1 MSLNFEEVNIIGN
14 ICNDGWGRSRDE
26 TAGAFKI
33 TGKLTGED
41 SLQVTCMIV
50 VNLLNRQEMQS
61 AASQAH
67 EQLDKSCNEFLKQLK
82 SDFKSHAGRALKTK
96 QGGISRSVEL
106 LDMSAY
112 SPKGTALVRC
122 IYNFKVE

>member
-1 MSLNFEEVNIIGN
+1 MSLNFEEVNVLGN
-14 ICNDGWGRSRDE
+14 ILNDGWGYSRDE
-26 TAGAFKI
+26 TASAFKVS
-33 TGKLTGED
+33 GKLTSED
-41 SLQVTCMIV
+41 NLQITCMIV

-67 EQLDKSCNEFLKQLK
+67 DQLDKSCNEFLKQIK
-82 SDFKSHAGRALKTK
+82 SDFKSNAGRALKSK
-96 QGGISRSVEL
+96 QGGVSRSVEL